1 MPETRTIPLQ
11 INPEQL
17 DQYNLD
23 QYARDRRNAI
33 RRKSYAARP
42 DTALRQRL
50 VCAANLLKKNGLID
64 GLTHSEIM
72 EQVGGGLHG

>member
-1 MPETRTIPLQ
+1 MPETRTIPPQ
-11 INPEQL
+11 VNHEQL
-17 DQYNLD
+17 A

-50 VCAANLLKKNGLID
+50 VCAANLLKKNSLID
-64 GLTHSEIM
+64 DLTHSEIM
-72 EQVGGGLHG
+72 EQVGGVAHG